1 MDIPSVGFRKP
12 WYLGAMHFRPKRYD
26 EAFKLHV
33 ALDLVFHF
41 GDRQYEFISL
51 ALVTFSRPTFGQAY
65 RWSTLPSWCLRVW
78 HMSCS
83 KGLLLGRRSIRAL
96 DEGRSCL
103 HCRLSLFSVL
113 NVQAATI
120 PIFFFRDLSL
130 VLPLLGADDGHSNL
144 AGEVLARVV
153 PALPLRDGNPSC

>member
-1 MDIPSVGFRKP
+1 MG
-12 WYLGAMHFRPKRYD
+12 FRPKRYD
-26 EAFKLHV
+26 EAFKLHY
-33 ALDLVFHF
+33 F
-41 GDRQYEFISL
+41 GDRQCEFISL
-51 ALVTFSRPTFGQAY
+51 LVTFGQAY

-120 PIFFFRDLSL
+120 PIFFFFSRPFPRS
-130 VLPLLGADDGHSNL
+130 
-144 AGEVLARVV
+144 
-153 PALPLRDGNPSC
+153 PAPRS